1 MAVWKSHLTVAEV
14 LQEVG
19 EALYN
24 TGVFG
29 RVSVGVTD
37 EDFGSGP
44 LPLRFQSCAVI
55 GGVTALFVQ
64 LAVDVF

>member
-1 MAVWKSHLTVAEV
+1 MGGGGASHLTVAEV

-19 EALYN
+19 KALYN

-29 RVSVGVTD
+29 TVSVGVTD

-44 LPLRFQSCAVI
+44 RALRV
-55 GGVTALFVQ
+55 
-64 LAVDVF
+64 